1 MRYAMK
7 KYILRS
13 TLFLLIFAV
22 LFLGFTHLMVPKTNT
37 AEAGIHDPWAKGFL
51 AEPENTIDVL
61 VLGDSELYSCLV
73 PLQIWEEHGIT
84 TYTCGTSDQ
93 KLYQTE
99 SYLSR
104 FFETQSPKLVIL
116 ETNVLYRDYSTT
128 DRIPHAF
135 EEFLPLLRYHD
146 RWKNLTTEDLTQP
159 IRFTG
164 IQRDKGYLYLT
175 DIQPADPTG
184 YMAYTDEIDPISS
197 KNKEALEKIYA
208 FCQEHGA
215 QLLLLSSPS
224 TANWDYLRHNA
235 VQQLAWDMEIGY
247 IDTNLMPNEI
257 PIDWSLDTRDG
268 GDHLNHDGA
277 TKLTLWVGNYLHD
290 TGLFT
295 DKRSDSAY
303 APWNEDLANFQA
315 EDIP

>member
-1 MRYAMK
+1 MK
-7 KYILRS
+7 NHLFRS
-13 TLFLLIFAV
+13 VLFLLIFAL
-22 LFLGFTHLMVPKTNT
+22 LFLGFTHLVIPKTNT
-37 AEAGIHDPWAKGFL
+37 AQAGIHDPWAKGFL

-73 PLQIWEEHGIT
+73 PLQIWQTHGIT
-84 TYTCGTSDQ
+84 AYTCGTSDQ

-99 SYLSR
+99 SYLTR
-104 FFETQSPKLVIL
+104 FFETQNPKLVIL

-128 DRIPHAF
+128 DRIPHIF
-135 EEFLPLLRYHD
+135 EETLPLLRYHD
-146 RWKNLTTEDLTQP
+146 RWKQLRPEDLTQSV
-159 IRFTG
+159 RFTG

-175 DIQPADPTG
+175 DIQPADTTG

-197 KNKEALEKIYA
+197 KNKETLAQIQT
-208 FCQEHGA
+208 FCQERGA

-235 VQQLAWDMEIGY
+235 TQQLAWELEIPY
-247 IDTNLMPNEI
+247 LDTNLMPQEI
-257 PIDWSLDTRDG
+257 PIDWNLDTRDG

-277 TKLTLWVGNYLHD
+277 TKLTTWVGNYLAQ

-295 DKRSDSAY
+295 DKRSDDAY
-303 APWNEDLANFQA
+303 AAWNADLANFQA
-315 EDIP
+315 ELTGE